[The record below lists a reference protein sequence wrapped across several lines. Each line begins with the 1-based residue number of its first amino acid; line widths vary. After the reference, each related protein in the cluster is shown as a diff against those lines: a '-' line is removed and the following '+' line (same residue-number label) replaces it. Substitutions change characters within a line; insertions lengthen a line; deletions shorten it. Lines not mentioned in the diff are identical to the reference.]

1 MKKYLF
7 ILYLLPAVLIALS
20 SPRAKADDVI
30 IDDDQD
36 PTATV
41 TYVSLAW
48 DENPE
53 RDIAGYNVY
62 YGRVSGDY
70 TRLETVRDTT
80 AVIGVRG
87 TRTVYFAV
95 TAFDTSGLESLFSEE
110 VYWP

>member
-7 ILYLLPAVLIALS
+7 TLYLLPALLIALPS
-20 SPRAKADDVI
+20 TTAKADDVI

-36 PTATV
+36 PNAMV

-53 RDIAGYNVY
+53 SDIAGYHVY
-62 YGRVSGDY
+62 YGRVSGGY
-70 TRLETVRDTT
+70 TRLETVSDAT

-95 TAFDTSGLESLFSEE
+95 TAFNTSGLESPFSEE